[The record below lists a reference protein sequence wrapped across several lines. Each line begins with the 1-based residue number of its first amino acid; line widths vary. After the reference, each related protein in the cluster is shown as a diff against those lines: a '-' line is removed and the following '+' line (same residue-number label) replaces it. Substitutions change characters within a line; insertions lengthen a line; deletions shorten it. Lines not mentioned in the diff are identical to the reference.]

1 MPTSP
6 VDVVS
11 AFVAAVNQG
20 DDQAVADILDES
32 FVDNTPNP
40 GQDPGR
46 GAFINQKLVTLRTAF
61 PDLVL
66 TIEDELVDGDR
77 VAFRWTIRA
86 THLGPFVGQAPTGV
100 SVVFGGI
107 NIEEIRDGRIVS
119 HWSVYDSF
127 DLLRQVGV
135 LAPV

>member
-6 VDVVS
+6 VDVIS
-11 AFVAAVNQG
+11 ALVAAINHG
-20 DDQAVADILDES
+20 DEQAVVPLLADD
-32 FVDNTPNP
+32 FVDHTPNP

-46 GAFINQKLVTLRTAF
+46 GAFINEKLVGLRTAF

-66 TIEDELVDGDR
+66 TIEDELVDGNR

-86 THLGPFVGQAPTGV
+86 THLGPFIGRPPTGV

-107 NIEEIRDGRIVS
+107 NIEEIRDGQIVS
-119 HWSVYDSF
+119 HWSVHDSL
-127 DLLRQVGV
+127 DLLHQVGI
-135 LAPV
+135 LGA